1 MGPLDGAIMHFF
13 HELGPLDHFHHP
25 FFFKMG
31 PVDGAIMHFSISW
44 VRESISIMHFFL
56 KDIQIK
62 SIIKRNKEII
72 YIKDKC

>member
-1 MGPLDGAIMHFF
+1 MGLLDGAIMHFF

-44 VRESISIMHFFL
+44 VRESISIMHFF
-56 KDIQIK
+56 
-62 SIIKRNKEII
+62 
-72 YIKDKC
+72 